1 MEIPDLN
8 EHPLIIDYIL
18 QNNFGRLLGMNFT
31 ILSPGIVSYS
41 LSINK
46 SHLATPVAVH
56 GGVVASLLDATVG
69 VGALSAVCELE
80 KVVSTV
86 ELSISYL
93 SPSFLNDQLTATSEL
108 VKLGHKLIFME
119 AKVVNQNGA
128 LIAKATAILNAYPK
142 EKAGY

>member
-1 MEIPDLN
+1 
-8 EHPLIIDYIL
+8 
-18 QNNFGRLLGMNFT
+18 MNFS

-86 ELSISYL
+86 ELSTAYL
-93 SPSFLNDQLTATSEL
+93 APAFLNDQLTATSEL
-108 VKLGHKLIFME
+108 VKLGQKLIFME
-119 AKVVNQNGA
+119 AKVVNQNGL

>member
-1 MEIPDLN
+1 MEMPDLN
-8 EHPLIIDYIL
+8 KNPLIIDYIL
-18 QNNFGRLLGMNFT
+18 QNNFGRLLAMNFS

-86 ELSISYL
+86 ELSTAYL
-93 SPSFLNDQLTATSEL
+93 APAFLNDQLTATSEL
-108 VKLGHKLIFME
+108 VKLGQKLIFME
-119 AKVVNQNGA
+119 AKVVNQNGL

>member
-1 MEIPDLN
+1 MSDLN
-8 EHPLIIDYIL
+8 KHPLIIDYIS

-31 ILSPGIVSYS
+31 ILSPGHVAYS
-41 LSINK
+41 ICINQ

-69 VGALSAVCELE
+69 VGALSAVCEE
-80 KVVSTV
+80 GKVVSTV

-93 SPSFLNDQLTATSEL
+93 SPAFLNDELIATSEL
-108 VKLGHKLIFME
+108 VKIGKRLIFME
-119 AKVVNQNGA
+119 AKVVNQNG
-128 LIAKATAILNAYPK
+128 LLMAKATAILNSYPK

>member
-1 MEIPDLN
+1 MEMPDLN
-8 EHPLIIDYIL
+8 KHPLIIDYIL

-69 VGALSAVCELE
+69 VGALSAVCEVG

-128 LIAKATAILNAYPK
+128 LISKATAILNAYPK

>member
-1 MEIPDLN
+1 MEMPDLN
-8 EHPLIIDYIL
+8 KHPLIIDYIL

-69 VGALSAVCELE
+69 VGALSAVCEVG

>member
-1 MEIPDLN
+1 MEMPDLN
-8 EHPLIIDYIL
+8 KHTLIIDYIL

-69 VGALSAVCELE
+69 VGALSAVCEVG